1 MSMADKV
8 RSEMVA
14 AMKNKEKDRKDAL
27 SMLLSALKN
36 KAIDKREDL
45 TEAEEFEVVKKEIK
59 QTKETLDGSIKA
71 GNDQERTDTLA
82 EQVKILEEYLPKQVS
97 GEELSAL
104 IGEVLAE
111 TGATTKKEMGR
122 VMGALTQKTGGNF
135 DKAAAAKVEETINAL
150 PAAADITLEN
160 KEAVAAARA
169 AFDALTEAQQ
179 ALVSKEAQDKLT
191 ACEARIAELEKPE
204 KPTDLPFTDLTQD
217 WYMDSIRYVYEHE
230 LMYGTTDTTFAPDD
244 ALTRGMFVTM
254 LYRMEGKPEATG
266 NTSFTDVPANMYYAP
281 AIAWASAN
289 GVVYGTSET
298 AFSPEGKITREQMAA
313 MMRRY
318 ASFKK
323 LDTSAKADLSTFT
336 DASAVSAWATGDMQW
351 AVASE
356 LLYGNNHNQLQ
367 PTANATRAQAA
378 AILQRFATKI
388 VK

>member
-1 MSMADKV
+1 MKGLQLKIMAKEILLTDEGLKQYESELEYLKTTKRKEITEKIKV
-8 RSEMVA
+8 
-14 AMKNKEKDRKDAL
+14 AL
-27 SMLLSALKN
+27 SFGDLSENSEYDEAKN
-36 KAIDKREDL
+36 
-45 TEAEEFEVVKKEIK
+45 
-59 QTKETLDGSIKA
+59 
-71 GNDQERTDTLA
+71 
-82 EQVKILEEYLPKQVS
+82 EQ
-97 GEELSAL
+97 A
-104 IGEVLAE
+104 
-111 TGATTKKEMGR
+111 
-122 VMGALTQKTGGNF
+122 KT
-135 DKAAAAKVEETINAL
+135 
-150 PAAADITLEN
+150 
-160 KEAVAAARA
+160 
-169 AFDALTEAQQ
+169 
-179 ALVSKEAQDKLT
+179 
-191 ACEARIAELEKPE
+191 EARIAELEKPE
-204 KPTDLPFTDLTQD
+204 KPADLPFTDLTQD

-230 LMYGTTDTTFAPDD
+230 LMYGTSDTTFAPDD

-266 NTSFTDVPANMYYAP
+266 STSFTDVPAGAYYAD
-281 AIAWASAN
+281 AVAWANAN

-323 LDTSAKADLSTFT
+323 LDTSAKADLGTFA

-356 LLYGNNHNQLQ
+356 LLYGNTRNQLQ

>member
-1 MSMADKV
+1 MYSVNGSFPSVYASEKTMQDGDVIRWQFTVAGIGADV
-8 RSEMVA
+8 GDANSENPMQVA
-14 AMKNKEKDRKDAL
+14 
-27 SMLLSALKN
+27 
-36 KAIDKREDL
+36 
-45 TEAEEFEVVKKEIK
+45 
-59 QTKETLDGSIKA
+59 
-71 GNDQERTDTLA
+71 
-82 EQVKILEEYLPKQVS
+82 
-97 GEELSAL
+97 
-104 IGEVLAE
+104 
-111 TGATTKKEMGR
+111 
-122 VMGALTQKTGGNF
+122 
-135 DKAAAAKVEETINAL
+135 
-150 PAAADITLEN
+150 N
-160 KEAVAAARA
+160 KEALTKLVSQVNALDDSDGFVKANADAYRAAVAALIDWSADQETVDAAYAALQAALDKALQDNTYGKISAVNIAADRAIAKVIALIDAIPADVTLDAKDAVTAARA
-169 AFDALTEAQQ
+169 AYDKLPTELQQ
-179 ALVSKEAQDKLT
+179 YVTNLEKLT
-191 ACEARIAELEKPE
+191 AAEAKIAELEKPDV
-204 KPTDLPFTDLTQD
+204 PTDLPFTDLTQD

-323 LDTSAKADLSTFT
+323 LDTSAKADLSTFA

>member
-1 MSMADKV
+1 MPLNV
-8 RSEMVA
+8 RQGRAKLEKIGVTDIPKQA
-14 AMKNKEKDRKDAL
+14 VTDTERAEPYALQCKNLWQRYEKDSPDILKGCDLGIRKGECYG
-27 SMLLSALKN
+27 LLGSNGGGKS
-36 KAIDKREDL
+36 
-45 TEAEEFEVVKKEIK
+45 
-59 QTKETLDGSIKA
+59 TL
-71 GNDQERTDTLA
+71 L
-82 EQVKILEEYLPKQVS
+82 
-97 GEELSAL
+97 
-104 IGEVLAE
+104 
-111 TGATTKKEMGR
+111 R
-122 VMGALTQKTGGNF
+122 VICGLCKPYMGAVSLFGKKQKAYKNGSLF
-135 DKAAAAKVEETINAL
+135 REMLAFL
-150 PAAADITLEN
+150 PQEPVTMFV
-160 KEAVAAARA
+160 KE
-169 AFDALTEAQQ
+169 
-179 ALVSKEAQDKLT
+179 SQDKLT

-323 LDTSAKADLSTFT
+323 LDTSARADLSTFA

>member
-1 MSMADKV
+1 MYSVNGSFPSVYASEQTMQDGDVIRWQFTVAGIGADV
-8 RSEMVA
+8 GDANSENPMQVA
-14 AMKNKEKDRKDAL
+14 
-27 SMLLSALKN
+27 
-36 KAIDKREDL
+36 
-45 TEAEEFEVVKKEIK
+45 
-59 QTKETLDGSIKA
+59 
-71 GNDQERTDTLA
+71 
-82 EQVKILEEYLPKQVS
+82 
-97 GEELSAL
+97 
-104 IGEVLAE
+104 
-111 TGATTKKEMGR
+111 
-122 VMGALTQKTGGNF
+122 
-135 DKAAAAKVEETINAL
+135 
-150 PAAADITLEN
+150 N
-160 KEAVAAARA
+160 KEALTKLVSQVNALNDSDGFVKANADAYRAAVAALIDWSADQETVDAAYAALQAALDKALQDNTYGKISAVNIAADRAIAKVIALIDAIPADVTLDAKDAVTAARA
-169 AFDALTEAQQ
+169 AYDKLPTELQQ
-179 ALVSKEAQDKLT
+179 YVTNLEKLT
-191 ACEARIAELEKPE
+191 AAEAKIAELEKPDV
-204 KPTDLPFTDLTQD
+204 PTDLPFTDLTQD

-230 LMYGTTDTTFAPDD
+230 LMYGTTDTTFAPDE

-323 LDTSAKADLSTFT
+323 LDTSAKADITTFA

-351 AVASE
+351 AVASG

>member
-1 MSMADKV
+1 MQA
-8 RSEMVA
+8 VA
-14 AMKNKEKDRKDAL
+14 
-27 SMLLSALKN
+27 
-36 KAIDKREDL
+36 
-45 TEAEEFEVVKKEIK
+45 KKHS
-59 QTKETLDGSIKA
+59 DVSFSNPN
-71 GNDQERTDTLA
+71 GNYVDSVTFGDITLA
-82 EQVKILEEYLPKQVS
+82 EFDNGTKS
-97 GEELSAL
+97 GWMYTL
-104 IGEVLAE
+104 
-111 TGATTKKEMGR
+111 
-122 VMGALTQKTGGNF
+122 N
-135 DKAAAAKVEETINAL
+135 DKHPLLGVAQQFLDDGDSIVFHYTDDYTVEEGSEDWDDDHIAAGKVTDAINAL

-217 WYMDSIRYVYEHE
+217 WYMDSIRYVYEHQ

-323 LDTSAKADLSTFT
+323 LDTSAKADLTTFV
-336 DASAVSAWATGDMQW
+336 DASAVSAWASDDMKW

-356 LLYGNNHNQLQ
+356 LLYGNNHNELQ